1 MASRGPV
8 SPSRQSVL
16 PDLPSDLFGEV
27 DELYREAPR
36 RRRDS
41 PRHGERP
48 GQLDPHR
55 QPAMQSQA
63 VRVPH
68 QDRVTSLV
76 MRPESGSMLHRGH
89 SRAWTWSPPV
99 LPAPRQVL
107 EQGVPNF
114 LMAVSA
120 ALVLLLGTNTSLGI
134 PIWAAG
140 IFIPTVILALS
151 SSTANR
157 APWKRAALINVAT
170 MAMIF
175 PVLVIRQSVVR
186 IPFVGGGNGTLMA
199 PAIATA
205 AVIGLLLVLAIACA
219 VLSQED
225 PEYSGIIFLPAAMM
239 VPLLAGQ
246 SDLVSLTSALYLA
259 VGIFAVSGILTIVA
273 SILPGALPSLVAPA
287 TIGLEF
293 VVLTAIQSTSIF
305 PTGASGTAKVL
316 FFAIVVATVALAI
329 LAPMMSVWIRQVTRL
344 AQTRTPA

>member
-1 MASRGPV
+1 
-8 SPSRQSVL
+8 
-16 PDLPSDLFGEV
+16 
-27 DELYREAPR
+27 
-36 RRRDS
+36 
-41 PRHGERP
+41 
-48 GQLDPHR
+48 
-55 QPAMQSQA
+55 
-63 VRVPH
+63 
-68 QDRVTSLV
+68 
-76 MRPESGSMLHRGH
+76 MRPELPSIFQRR
-89 SRAWTWSPPV
+89 RARLVTLAPPV
-99 LPAPRQVL
+99 FPAPLQML
-107 EQGVPNF
+107 EQGVPNL

-120 ALVLLLGTNTSLGI
+120 ALVLLLGSNTSLGL

-140 IFIPTVILALS
+140 IFIPSVILALV
-151 SSTANR
+151 STTSNR
-157 APWKRAALINVAT
+157 APWRRTALINVAT

-186 IPFVGGGNGTLMA
+186 IPFVGEGNGTLMA

-225 PEYSGIIFLPAAMM
+225 PEHAGIVFLPAAMM

-259 VGIFAVSGILTIVA
+259 VGIFAVSSILTIVA
-273 SILPGALPSLVAPA
+273 SIMPGGFPAVIVPA

-293 VVLTAIQSTSIF
+293 VLLTAFQSTSIF

-329 LAPMMSVWIRQVTRL
+329 LVPIMSVWVRQVTRL
-344 AQTRTPA
+344 AQSRTLA